1 MPNKDNLNNPNDVVA
16 TLTFAAAMVKG
27 DIVKVTAN
35 NTVDKAVATDV
46 PRGEVQSY
54 NANLGTGAVRLR
66 GRAVVEILANGNIAA
81 NTEVKMSS
89 LSGSEQRVAAWVQG
103 TDNENLKVGWVLQG
117 GNGVVIKVV
126 LY

>member
-1 MPNKDNLNNPNDVVA
+1 MANKLNLANPHDILA

-27 DIVKVTAN
+27 DVVKVTAN
-35 NTVDKAVATDV
+35 NTVNKAVDTDV
-46 PRGEVQSY
+46 PRGEVESY
-54 NANLGTGAVRLR
+54 DANLGTGAVRLKGR
-66 GRAVVEILANGNIAA
+66 GVLEILANGNIAA

-89 LSGSEQRVAAWVQG
+89 LSGGEQRVAAWVQG
-103 TDNENLKVGWVLQG
+103 ADNENLKIGWVLQG